1 MSGAEPELTSQVA
14 VVVCLSGQLL
24 SPGTCCQGVG
34 GGAKGRGGSSRPGFC
49 EKVMLYYIKISP
61 ACPHPRPPR
70 LHIKQMDPGPTLRKD
85 SPAFSGRRLACAA
98 VWPDAVALA
107 VAGWV
112 LSLGEA
118 LGWAGP

>member
-14 VVVCLSGQLL
+14 VVVCLSRLLL

-61 ACPHPRPPR
+61 ACPHPQPLR
-70 LHIKQMDPGPTLRKD
+70 LHVKQMDPGPTLQKD
-85 SPAFSGRRLACAA
+85 SPAFSERRLACAA
-98 VWPDAVALA
+98 AWPDAVA
-107 VAGWV
+107 GWV
-112 LSLGEA
+112 PSPGEA
-118 LGWAGP
+118 LGRAGP